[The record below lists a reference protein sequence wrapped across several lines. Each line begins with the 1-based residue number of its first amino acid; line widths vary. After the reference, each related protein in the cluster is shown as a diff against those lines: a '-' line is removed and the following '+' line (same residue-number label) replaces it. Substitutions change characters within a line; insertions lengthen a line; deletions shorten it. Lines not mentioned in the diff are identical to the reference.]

1 MTAHKIEDH
10 VKVPLVF
17 NQDAGRWEIA
27 DEILAGQPLTGMNPD
42 QRGAA
47 CECDDAEDHEWVAED
62 AAKVALPTAEGL
74 LVMLAQAVADK
85 AVLDR

>member
-17 NQDAGRWEIA
+17 NQDAGRWDIA
-27 DEILAGQPLTGMNPD
+27 PEVLAGQPLAGMD
-42 QRGAA
+42 VQQRGAA
-47 CECDDAEDHEWVAED
+47 CECDDADDHEWVAED
-62 AAKVALPTAEGL
+62 AAKVALPTAEHL
-74 LVMLAQAVADK
+74 LVMLAQAIADK